1 MNQCSSFMKHKLS
14 SEELRICIQITEN
27 LAKHPIFTYFL
38 RPVDPIADNA
48 SDYYLKIKNPQDLGT
63 ILKRLKDLN
72 YYDYVDDWENDMNL
86 IWKNCIQYN
95 RENSYLAN
103 FAFEFKKKFEKMVEV
118 LKIKKYEGWIYKVQ
132 ELFEKIDRTMKIA
145 PSSVKIDSSNMVFSQ
160 PITKQAI
167 STFVRAACRL
177 NSKEDTLHYIQL
189 AMLNGAEYNQKK
201 DEGVINLKTMK
212 KSGIRQMIKYTKERY
227 AAISMTYPE

>member
-1 MNQCSSFMKHKLS
+1 MKRKLS

-27 LAKHPIFTYFL
+27 LAKHPVFACFL

-48 SDYYLKIKNPQDLGT
+48 PDYYLKIKNPQDLGT
-63 ILKRLKDLN
+63 ILKRLKNLN
-72 YYDYVDDWENDMNL
+72 YYNYVDDWENDMNL
-86 IWKNCIQYN
+86 IWKNCIQFN
-95 RENSYLAN
+95 GEGTYLAN
-103 FAFEFKKKFEKMVEV
+103 FAFEFKKKFEKMIEV
-118 LKIKKYEGWIYKVQ
+118 LKYEGWIYRVK

-145 PSSVKIDSSNMVFSQ
+145 PSSAQIGSSNMVFSQ
-160 PITKQAI
+160 PITTQAI
-167 STFVRAACRL
+167 STFVRAASRL

-227 AAISMTYPE
+227 AAISMPYPE